1 MKHEPIAITGRGVV
15 STLGTTPEALADG
28 LEAGRSGI
36 TRWKEMDPRIY
47 SKIGGDLSGFDL
59 AGFLADQGAPERV
72 SHVLRG
78 VPPATAMAAAAALDA
93 ARDAEV
99 SGVAPERLGHVIG
112 CHNAHVKGHQVNAQI
127 LEEEPDFL
135 EPLFGLW
142 GFDTDIA
149 SAIAEVLTARGPV
162 FTVGGACASSNLSI
176 CAAVDAIRAGRA
188 DAVVAGG
195 VATTASSLALQAWS
209 HLEALSIQSFNDRPT
224 EASRPFDAARDGF
237 VMAEGAAVLVLESQ
251 QSAEARGVKPLA
263 ELRGYGATSD
273 AHHLTEPGPSGQSA
287 ANAIQLALKASDVQ
301 PSDLD
306 YLNAHGTSTP
316 LNDRSETKA
325 VKLALGEHAYRVPMS
340 STKSMTG
347 HLLGAGGALEA
358 TFCIMAIKNGT
369 VPPTI
374 NLETPD
380 PDCDLDYTPNQAR
393 CQRVDVAMS
402 NSFGFGGH
410 NSVLVFANPDQ
421 RG

>member
-224 EASRPFDAARDGF
+224 EASRPFDADREGF
-237 VMAEGAAVLVLESQ
+237 VPSEGAAMLVLERREH
-251 QSAEARGVKPLA
+251 ALARGARV
-263 ELRGYGATSD
+263 YGWLLGTGASSSATRHTRPDREGQVRAMRSALSEAGLTGRD
-273 AHHLTEPGPSGQSA
+273 VDFVSAHA
-287 ANAIQLALKASDVQ
+287 
-301 PSDLD
+301 
-306 YLNAHGTSTP
+306 TSTP
-316 LNDRSETKA
+316 KGDA
-325 VKLALGEHAYRVPMS
+325 VEAESITEALDGHAPPVNTP
-340 STKSMTG
+340 KSMLG
-347 HLLGAGGALEA
+347 HCLQGAAAIELVATLEQLRRGRLHGCA
-358 TFCIMAIKNGT
+358 
-369 VPPTI
+369 
-374 NLETPD
+374 NLERPD
-380 PDCDLDYTPNQAR
+380 VELDLAR
-393 CQRVDVAMS
+393 EVREVSARVALS
-402 NSFGFGGH
+402 NSFGFGGL
-410 NSVLVFANPDQ
+410 NSSVVVGAA
-421 RG
+421 